1 MDDNIGILTPSVD
14 HDRHGQRFALPSLS
28 GSKPRIT
35 RTGGDHQTQDQ
46 DNAITAATP
55 SRERPS
61 PDSNPRAD
69 GDQVA
74 DQTPA
79 DTEAAVGTRL
89 HISKLRAVTVITNLA
104 GINFLSSMGSG
115 ILIAALPRIADDVGL
130 SRSLILWPAAVYAL
144 AAGCLLLIFGAVA
157 DVVGPKPMWVTGSF
171 LFVVFTVALGLSRT
185 ALQVIL
191 SRTLLGASIS
201 MCLPTAVSVIT
212 NTFPRGT
219 WRNLAFAV
227 NGAGHPLGY
236 ALGLVLGGIFTDTIG
251 WRWSYYMMAMIN
263 VCISTASIWSL
274 PPVLVAS
281 CRPWKTRLA
290 HDVDWI
296 GAVIISAALGMLLY
310 VLAMVSSSYKRLD
323 NPENIVMLVA
333 SLALLSAFP
342 FWMNHQVKRDRPAL
356 IPNRVWR
363 NWSFTSVCVAVF
375 FSWASFNGIEYFTTL
390 YFQEVEGLSAMQ
402 SSLRFIP
409 HAVMGAAVNV
419 LTGYLI
425 SRVSVRTLIV
435 VSAAITMVAAPLMAT
450 IEVASNYW
458 FAPFWALV
466 LSPVNPDVLFTV
478 SNLVISREFPP
489 ELQSLAGGVFGEVSQ
504 FGNSVGLAITAAIAA
519 SVTEHSGGTRD
530 DVDALMEGYR
540 GAFWTIFASCATVTV
555 VAWFGLKRGG
565 IVGKKDD

>member
-14 HDRHGQRFALPSLS
+14 HDRHGQKFALPSLS
-28 GSKPRIT
+28 ASKPRTT
-35 RTGGDHQTQDQ
+35 RTGGDHQIKDQ

-61 PDSNPRAD
+61 CDSNPRAN

-89 HISKLRAVTVITNLA
+89 PISKLRAVTVITNLA

-281 CRPWKTRLA
+281 GRPWKTRLA
-290 HDVDWI
+290 RDVDWI
-296 GAVIISAALGMLLY
+296 GAIIISAALGMLLY

-323 NPENIVMLVA
+323 NPENIVMLVT

-390 YFQEVEGLSAMQ
+390 
-402 SSLRFIP
+402 
-409 HAVMGAAVNV
+409 
-419 LTGYLI
+419 
-425 SRVSVRTLIV
+425 
-435 VSAAITMVAAPLMAT
+435 
-450 IEVASNYW
+450 
-458 FAPFWALV
+458 
-466 LSPVNPDVLFTV
+466 
-478 SNLVISREFPP
+478 
-489 ELQSLAGGVFGEVSQ
+489 
-504 FGNSVGLAITAAIAA
+504 
-519 SVTEHSGGTRD
+519 
-530 DVDALMEGYR
+530 
-540 GAFWTIFASCATVTV
+540 
-555 VAWFGLKRGG
+555 
-565 IVGKKDD
+565 